1 MPILNTYKVVNY
13 NDPTNIY
20 AHPDGVDDNNGSFH
34 KPVRSITRAMAL
46 VDATRLTV
54 ICAPGDYE
62 EAATVTW
69 PTRKGVRLIGSG
81 ASVTT
86 ISAPTSTTG
95 IITVA
100 PGVQA
105 SSFTGHLEG
114 FEIVHDEVAD
124 IDGITFS
131 NAAMTK
137 KLGFNIKNCTFSPD
151 SETDK
156 SIHVETHSDSGNSIR
171 IYVSGDGCQSEIGGA
186 IYFNFNNNADRLHL
200 ENCWIIGTITTS
212 STALEGRIRLFKCIV
227 PHNGATAGGN
237 ALQYITAVDCFS
249 WIDYDDLTPEI
260 YAQLDSSELTGS
272 HSEVIV
278 D

>member
-1 MPILNTYKVVNY
+1 MPITNVYRVTNY
-13 NDPTNIY
+13 NDPSTIY
-20 AHPDGVDDNNGSFH
+20 ANKDGVDDNNGSYF
-34 KPVRSITRAMAL
+34 KPVKTITRALAL
-46 VDATRLTV
+46 VDATRLV
-54 ICAPGDYE
+54 VMVAPGSYE
-62 EAATVTW
+62 EPATLTW
-69 PTRKGVRLIGSG
+69 PLRKGVMLIGAG
-81 ASVTT
+81 ASCTS
-86 ISAPTSTTG
+86 ISAPSSTTG

-100 PGVQA
+100 PGVQT
-105 SSFTGHLEG
+105 SSFNGHLEG
-114 FEIVHDEVAD
+114 FEIVHDETAD

-131 NAAMTK
+131 NASMTK
-137 KLGFNIKNCTFSPD
+137 KLGFTIKNCTFSPD

-186 IYFNFNNNADRLHL
+186 IYFNINNNADRLHL

-212 STALEGRIRLFKCIV
+212 STAIEGRIRLFKCIV
-227 PHNGATAGGN
+227 PHNAATGGGN
-237 ALQYITAVDCFS
+237 AMQYITSVDSFS

-260 YAQLDSSELTGS
+260 YGQLDSSDLAGS